1 MKTEKPPKLP
11 TDSDSQWGETC
22 AAPVFSA
29 VPSHA
34 RLQDDLDWKVF
45 AKKFQRRN
53 GFEPHR
59 NDSLHREYFEWFTTG
74 AHAEYMGLLYVQP
87 NA

>member
-11 TDSDSQWGETC
+11 EAADSQRVEAC
-22 AAPVFSA
+22 AAPVCSA

-45 AKKFQRRN
+45 AKKFERRN
-53 GFEPHR
+53 GFEPNR
-59 NDSLHREYFEWFTTG
+59 SDRLHREYFEWFTTG
-74 AHAEYMGLLYVQP
+74 AHAEYMGRLDVQP